1 MPSLDKSKA
10 QRTARQL
17 SSLRALQSSDCIG
30 NECLK
35 LRIKIVSRQLLEV
48 AEQRRR
54 QKQAS
59 TRTNDDGDRCRILV
73 KTVGKA
79 KCDEIV
85 SVYQEIK
92 ELRHSSAV
100 WTKFSKQLLHPS
112 EVQKDRLPASESFP
126 TPVGDIYFRTPL
138 MDAMRVKDDNTC
150 ASQDWDGL
158 LEDAKKKLSAFRS
171 FELEHVNDGEKLS
184 FQCSMCP
191 SSKSCK

>member
-1 MPSLDKSKA
+1 MPGLDKSKA

-17 SSLRALQSSDCIG
+17 SSLRALQSSDNSSG

-35 LRIKIVSRQLLEV
+35 LRLKKLSRQLLEV

-59 TRTNDDGDRCRILV
+59 TRTSNDGDGHRILV
-73 KTVGKA
+73 NTVGKA
-79 KCDEIV
+79 KCDEII

-100 WTKFSKQLLHPS
+100 WTKFSKQQRDA
-112 EVQKDRLPASESFP
+112 EDRLPASESFP

-150 ASQDWDGL
+150 AIQDWDGL